1 MTSIEGRHKVLAPAG
16 DDEGMDPLH
25 PDLARLEAALPSAA
39 AHAIGVAADPAL
51 VVLGTFTASGLLSEE
66 PRRSLRWSA
75 LVLLLAAGLP
85 YAVVALLVRAG
96 HVNDMHVVVREQRAV
111 PLAVAAAGSSLA
123 IGSLRYG
130 GAPREV
136 TVLTTSLL
144 TGLALMGAV
153 STRHKISF
161 HVATATWSSAVLA
174 TRAGVPTASVTLPA
188 SVAVGWA
195 RHRGGRHSL
204 GQVLAGGAI
213 GALLGAGTARALRR
227 PAVTGP

>member
-1 MTSIEGRHKVLAPAG
+1 
-16 DDEGMDPLH
+16 MDPLH

-39 AHAIGVAADPAL
+39 SRVIAVAADPAL
-51 VVLGTFTASGLLSEE
+51 VVLGTFAASGLLSEE

-75 LVLLLAAGLP
+75 VALLLATGLP

-96 HVNDMHVVVREQRAV
+96 RLHDMHVVVREQRAV
-111 PLAVAAAGSSLA
+111 PLAIAAAGSSLA
-123 IGSLRYG
+123 LGSLHRG

-144 TGLALMGAV
+144 SGLALMGVV

-161 HVATATWSSAVLA
+161 HVATAAWSSAVLA
-174 TRAGVPTASVTLPA
+174 TRAGVPTVAVTLPA
-188 SVAVGWA
+188 SLVVAWS

-204 GQVLAGGAI
+204 GQVCTGGMI
-213 GALLGAGTARALRR
+213 GALLGAATAKVLRR
-227 PAVTGP
+227 PESHQAARVTRS